1 MFSLKRAFIIKSKKV
16 RLTIISSSKTYIKLD
31 VFINFSIFANI
42 KLIKMKVSEKID
54 KKLKLI
60 SEGSIFRYEGL
71 SIERNEY
78 SAASK
83 KIERLIANGTI
94 IRASKGMFYKPK
106 QTIFGMI
113 PPKED
118 ELLNQ
123 YLFKNGRRIAYI
135 TGLSLYNKMGL
146 TTQVPLMIEIA
157 RKARST
163 SISIGNISIRT
174 SKSYVEVTND
184 NYELLGILDAIKDFN
199 NIPDLDKKSV
209 IIILT
214 NKIKELDTTK
224 TKNLINYSLK
234 YPPRVRALLGGI
246 LDNSNTISELKKL
259 KKSLN
264 PLSKY
269 KFGIKENILPNA
281 SKWNIV

>member
-1 MFSLKRAFIIKSKKV
+1 
-16 RLTIISSSKTYIKLD
+16 
-31 VFINFSIFANI
+31 
-42 KLIKMKVSEKID
+42 MKVSEKID
-54 KKLKLI
+54 KKLKQI
-60 SEGSIFRYEGL
+60 SEGSIFRYDGL
-71 SIERNEY
+71 SIEPNEY
-78 SAASK
+78 SAAAK

-199 NIPDLDKKSV
+199 NIPDMDKKSV
-209 IIILT
+209 IVILT

-234 YPPRVRALLGGI
+234 YPPRVRALLGAI
-246 LDNSNTISELKKL
+246 LDNSNTISELNKL